1 MSDCSKFGGKL
12 EMCAKKAVRQIVK
25 QRLPRRR
32 EKEEDASLIMRPK
45 EKHCHLA
52 VHKGYL
58 NSQLHGIGMTI
69 TLYNLDIASTNF
81 VVGGNDG
88 MMSSRKSQDIFQQSP
103 SCRLL

>member
-1 MSDCSKFGGKL
+1 
-12 EMCAKKAVRQIVK
+12 MCAKKAVRQIVK
-25 QRLPRRR
+25 QSRLPRRR

-88 MMSSRKSQDIFQQSP
+88 MMSSRKRTFSSKLLSP
-103 SCRLL
+103 ALSLHNKPLRKALTL